1 MSSSSPSFTLG
12 LDFDASRPVQ
22 RVPVVTTAPF
32 GVPTESAEPL
42 GAFRPMVFQ
51 PFDGVGTIVTK
62 ADLEAEEAIGVLED
76 VEVVEAVEEI
86 EEPPPPPPDFEAIK
100 AAAWT
105 EGFQQGY
112 DEGLRLAN
120 QEQQEISTRLGA
132 LLHDVAADNE
142 ALVRALENQVVE
154 LALAVAE
161 KVIARE
167 AKADPQVILNVVRS
181 ALSEIHDATELRIHV
196 NPDDYPLLE
205 TRWQEML
212 PRSVAERSEL
222 TSDDLVERGGVIVET
237 RIGYVDS
244 QLKTRLNQVVTSFQG
259 VLDGEPA

>member
-1 MSSSSPSFTLG
+1 MSSSSPTFTAG
-12 LDFDASRPVQ
+12 LDFSGSRPAT
-22 RVPVVTTAPF
+22 RASVVTIAPF
-32 GVPTESAEPL
+32 GIPAESAEPI
-42 GAFRPMVFQ
+42 GSFRPMVFQ
-51 PFDGVGTIVTK
+51 PFNGLGKIVSAGEP
-62 ADLEAEEAIGVLED
+62 ADETEPVVDVLPD
-76 VEVVEAVEEI
+76 VEVVEA
-86 EEPPPPPPDFEAIK
+86 EEPPPPPPDFEALK
-100 AAAWT
+100 ASAWT

-112 DEGLRLAN
+112 DEGLRLAT

-142 ALVRALENQVVE
+142 ALVRTLESQVIE
-154 LALAVAE
+154 LTLAVAE

-167 AKADPQVILNVVRS
+167 ARIDPTIVLNVVRS

-212 PRSVAERSEL
+212 PRTVAERSEL
-222 TSDDLVERGGVIVET
+222 TSDDLVERGGVVVET

-244 QLKTRLNQVVTSFQG
+244 QLKTRINQVVTSFQA
-259 VLDGEPA
+259 VLDGEPT

>member
-1 MSSSSPSFTLG
+1 MSSSSTLFTAG
-12 LDFDASRPVQ
+12 LDFNASRRARPAQ
-22 RVPVVTTAPF
+22 VVTAAPF
-32 GVPTESAEPL
+32 TVPAESAEPA
-42 GAFRPMVFQ
+42 GTFHPMVFQ
-51 PFDGVGTIVTK
+51 PFNGVGKIVSK
-62 ADLEAEEAIGVLED
+62 LDPDEEAIGVLED
-76 VEVVEAVEEI
+76 VEVVEAVEI
-86 EEPPPPPPDFEAIK
+86 EEPPPPPDFEALK

-112 DEGLRLAN
+112 DEGLRLAT

-142 ALVRALENQVVE
+142 ELVRALETQVVE

-167 AKADPQVILNVVRS
+167 AKVDPQVILNVVRS

-196 NPDDYPLLE
+196 NRDDYPLLE

-222 TSDDLVERGGVIVET
+222 IPDDLVERGGVVVET

-244 QLKTRLNQVVTSFQG
+244 QIKTRLNQVVTSFQG
-259 VLDGEPA
+259 VLDGEPT